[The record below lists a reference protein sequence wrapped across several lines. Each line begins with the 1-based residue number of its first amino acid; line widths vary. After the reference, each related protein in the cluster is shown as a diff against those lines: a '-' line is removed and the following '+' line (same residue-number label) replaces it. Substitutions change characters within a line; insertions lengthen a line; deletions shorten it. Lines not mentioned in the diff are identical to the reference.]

1 MRKLTAIFCLI
12 VMFFFTGRTQVT
24 VSSAAPYDTPANL
37 VQNVLL
43 GSGVTASN
51 FTFYGDTNFQAGFFD
66 ASNSTFG
73 LDSGIVLTTGA
84 LTAVP
89 VGGSGGNPVQGP
101 NSGGFGPAYM
111 GSATNNNLLTVSQ
124 SVPGLLGQNFA
135 PANSVN
141 DACVLEF
148 DFVPSSD
155 TVKFRYIFASQEWN
169 GFPCTQFNDVF
180 GFFVAGPGL
189 TGPYNAPASF
199 NNGAINIANIPNTSP
214 LLPVTISSIHPGGNA
229 CGQAPLNVQYY
240 TDNSSPNIDIAFNG
254 YTTIL
259 TATMAT
265 IPCDTYHIA
274 LAIGDGSDMALN
286 SAVFIEANSFSA
298 NPVEVSAVP
307 SYNTF
312 GNDSNLYEGCG
323 TVSLAFDRF
332 ADLQVPATVY
342 FDVGGSAIEG
352 VDYTNLPD
360 SINFA
365 GGQST
370 ANVLFD
376 IFDDGLVEVGD
387 SLVITV
393 FPDTTAC
400 YYSPGDTERVVLYL
414 VDRPAVTGS
423 MINDTVDCTYDS
435 AYVTGEIVTG
445 IPTLDFL
452 WATGDSLDT
461 LGVPTPNQDT
471 TIYVSYTDACG
482 VDTIPDSVLIVLENP
497 QLSISTQ
504 PDSMDC
510 TEDSLRISPSIL
522 SGPLNPN
529 YVWSTG
535 ETSDSI
541 WVSPVGDSV
550 YYVTVTDPCNGV
562 SLVDSIEVIH
572 FDPPFTTLTID
583 DTLNC
588 LQNFVNIGVELLSGT
603 GPFNYQWQPPAFG
616 FSDSIFVF
624 PNGQDQTYYVNVTDQ
639 CQGQITDSI
648 SVVYFSPALEAL
660 GYTDTI
666 SCIDDS
672 ILIGPDVITGTFP
685 TYLWDNGATTDS
697 IWISTTTNT
706 AFTVTV
712 TDACDSVP
720 DTVTVNVD
728 YSIGDSLQASGPDT
742 LTVPCSGDLVNV
754 FTIPSG
760 GIMPY
765 SYSWSFGATDS
776 TASVPVFNDTAVVL
790 TISDTCG
797 IQQVNDTI
805 RLEVQTYQPL
815 LVNASDTILRCSG
828 DTLRITAEA
837 TGGAGVYTY
846 SWQWTPNLPAVQA
859 DTLVIAAFNRDTL
872 IQVTVTDFCGNTA
885 TDTIQV
891 SFVPFNPMQLTLM
904 PDTGVCGGQSVLLEA
919 NVTGGLPPVSLT
931 WSGLGVTLIDS
942 NYIQVANDPNYAYAT
957 ATDGCGNSITDSVN
971 VFLIDCSQFIPNVI
985 TPNGDGINDFFE
997 IVDLERY
1004 PGSRF
1009 TVYNRWGQVLLD
1021 DLYYRNNWGGEG
1033 LPDGVYFWVLEQS
1046 NGGERLSGHVTL
1058 FNQAR

>member
-1 MRKLTAIFCLI
+1 MKQLTAIFCLLLLI
-12 VMFFFTGRTQVT
+12 SFTGQAQVT
-24 VSSAAPYDTPANL
+24 VSSAAPFDTPANL

-51 FTFYGDTNFQAGFFD
+51 FTFYGDTNVQAGFFD
-66 ASNSTFG
+66 ASNTSFG
-73 LDSGIVLTTGA
+73 LDSGVVLTTG
-84 LTAVP
+84 TITSVP
-89 VGGSGGNPVQGP
+89 VGGVTGNPSQGP
-101 NSGGFGPAYM
+101 NSGGFGPTYM

-124 SVPGLLGQNFA
+124 SVPGLLGQNFP
-135 PANSVN
+135 PATSVN

-155 TVKFRYIFASQEWN
+155 TVKFRYVFASQEWN

-180 GFFVAGPGL
+180 GFFVSGPGL
-189 TGPYNAPASF
+189 TGPFNAPASF
-199 NNGAINIANIPNTSP
+199 NNGAINIANIPNTNP
-214 LLPVTISSIHPGGNA
+214 LLPVTISSIHPGGNS

-240 TDNSSPNIDIAFNG
+240 VDNSSPNINIAFNG

-352 VDYTNLPD
+352 VDYSNLPD

-393 FPDTTAC
+393 FPDTTVC

-414 VDRPAVTGS
+414 VDRPAVTGN
-423 MINDTVDCTYDS
+423 MINDTIDCTYDS

-445 IPTLDFL
+445 IPTLSFT

-461 LGVPTPNQDT
+461 LAVPTPAQDS
-471 TIYVSYTDACG
+471 TIYLIYTDACG
-482 VDTIPDSVLIVLENP
+482 VDSIPDSVVVVIENP
-497 QLSISTQ
+497 QLSISTL

-510 TEDSLRISPSIL
+510 SEDSIRISPTVI
-522 SGPLNPN
+522 SGPLFPEFQ
-529 YVWSTG
+529 WSTG
-535 ETSDSI
+535 EVSDSI
-541 WVSPVGDSV
+541 WVSPAGDSV
-550 YYVTVTDPCNGV
+550 FYVTVTDPCNGV
-562 SLVDSIEVIH
+562 SLVDSIEVIQ

-588 LQNFVNIGVELLSGT
+588 LQNFVNIGVQVLSGT

-624 PNGQDQTYYVNVTDQ
+624 PNGQSQTYYVNVTDQ

-648 SVVYFSPALEAL
+648 SVVYFSPPLEVL

-666 SCIDDS
+666 TCIEDS
-672 ILIGPDVITGTFP
+672 ILISPQVISSTFP
-685 TYLWDNGATTDS
+685 SYLWDNGETTDS
-697 IWISTTTNT
+697 IWISASTNT
-706 AFTVTV
+706 SFTVTV
-712 TDACDSVP
+712 SDACDTVP
-720 DTVTVNVD
+720 DTVAVNVN
-728 YSIGDSLQASGPDT
+728 YSIGDTLTATSPDT
-742 LTVPCSGDLVNV
+742 LTVPCPGDLVDV
-754 FTIPSG
+754 FTIPVG

-765 SYSWSFGATDS
+765 TYLWSFGSTDS
-776 TASVPVFNDTAVVL
+776 TASVPVFNDTSVVISL
-790 TISDTCG
+790 SDTCG
-797 IQQVNDTI
+797 IQQAFDTI
-805 RLEVQTYQPL
+805 QLEVQTYPSLAVQ
-815 LVNASDTILRCSG
+815 AMDTLIRCPG
-828 DTLRITAEA
+828 DTLSISAVA
-837 TGGAGVYTY
+837 TGGAGVYAY
-846 SWQWTPNLPAVQA
+846 SWQWTQSLPPVQV
-859 DTLVIAAFNRDTL
+859 DTLVTAQFDRDTSL
-872 IQVTVTDFCGNTA
+872 VVTVTDFCGNTA
-885 TDTIQV
+885 SDTIQI
-891 SFVPFNPMQLTLM
+891 SFVQYSPLQLNVM

-919 NVTGGLPPVSLT
+919 AVLGGLPPVSIR
-931 WSGLGVTLIDS
+931 WNGLGVSFVDS
-942 NYIQVANDPNYAYAT
+942 NYIQVANEPNFAYAT
-957 ATDGCGNSITDSVN
+957 ATDLCGNSTTDSVN
-971 VFLIDCSQFIPNVI
+971 VFLLDCSQFIPNII

-997 IVDLERY
+997 VVDLERN

-1009 TVYNRWGQVLLD
+1009 TVYNRWGQVIYD
-1021 DLYYRNNWGGEG
+1021 DLYYRNNWGANGF
-1033 LPDGVYFWVLEQS
+1033 PDGVYFWVLELS
-1046 NGGERLSGHVTL
+1046 VDKERLSGHVTVL
-1058 FNQAR
+1058 N